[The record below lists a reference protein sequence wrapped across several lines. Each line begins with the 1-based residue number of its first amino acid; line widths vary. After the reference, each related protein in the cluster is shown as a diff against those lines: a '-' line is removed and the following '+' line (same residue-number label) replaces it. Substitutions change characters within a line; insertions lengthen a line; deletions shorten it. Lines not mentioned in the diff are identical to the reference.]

1 MKQELID
8 QFITDINNLNVEV
21 SKIPSPMLQTI
32 AWMKGLVNLLNPI
45 WQDGHAVGLEEGK
58 KQKASTVIKK
68 LTNEN

>member
-1 MKQELID
+1 MKEI
-8 QFITDINNLNVEV
+8 FKNI
-21 SKIPSPMLQTI
+21 LQTI